1 MPTAGF
7 AVAWLVVVN
16 FFAAFPWGP
25 AAAAAAEIVP
35 APIRT
40 QGAALY
46 FFVLSLVSGTL
57 GPTAVAFFTD
67 SVFHDP
73 QELRYAL
80 VVVNVIGM
88 LLTMGLLWFG
98 MPAYRRTAL
107 ETASMASARERS
119 ATADRATENDAVDG
133 LRY

>member
-1 MPTAGF
+1 
-7 AVAWLVVVN
+7 AWLVVVN

-35 APIRT
+35 PPLRL

-73 QELRYAL
+73 QDLRYSL
-80 VVVNVIGM
+80 VVVNMIGM

-107 ETASMASARERS
+107 ETATVASATKRT
-119 ATADRATENDAVDG
+119 ATVDG
-133 LRY
+133 AIEEGRS